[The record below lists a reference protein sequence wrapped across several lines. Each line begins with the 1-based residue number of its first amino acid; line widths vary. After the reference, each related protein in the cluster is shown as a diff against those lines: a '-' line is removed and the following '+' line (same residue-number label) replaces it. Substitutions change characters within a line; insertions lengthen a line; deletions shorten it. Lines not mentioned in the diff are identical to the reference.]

1 MMRRWLW
8 VISIGVIVLGWFIF
22 DMWQESSRD
31 AIIGTALSS
40 NIDTISVRDTK
51 TNEEILVF
59 TDSDSAFTPMVE
71 IYRFPYVQ
79 LERPDNKIFKEEPLL
94 EIEYLQENEVKY
106 VVRVHQFN
114 SKPALAQ
121 QLEDS
126 YMYSP
131 GNNDKVYLFEV
142 KGNDQLV
149 EVNDGL
155 KTLIDI
161 ITSK

>member
-1 MMRRWLW
+1 MRRWLW
-8 VISIGVIVLGWFIF
+8 VISIGVIVLGWSIF

-106 VVRVHQFN
+106 VVRVHHW
-114 SKPALAQ
+114 
-121 QLEDS
+121 
-126 YMYSP
+126 
-131 GNNDKVYLFEV
+131 
-142 KGNDQLV
+142 
-149 EVNDGL
+149 
-155 KTLIDI
+155 KTGTCIL
-161 ITSK
+161 

>member
-1 MMRRWLW
+1 MRRWLW

-22 DMWQESSRD
+22 DMWQGSSRD

-121 QLEDS
+121 HLEDR
-126 YMYSP
+126 YMYSLED
-131 GNNDKVYLFEV
+131 NDKVYLFVV

-149 EVNDGL
+149 KVNDGL
-155 KTLIDI
+155 KTLMDI